1 MLKQIYQQSQN
12 YNKNNL
18 EKLFLNLKEIL
29 NNIVEGIIN

>member
-18 EKLFLNLKEIL
+18 EKLFLNLNEIL
-29 NNIVEGIIN
+29 KNIVEGLTN